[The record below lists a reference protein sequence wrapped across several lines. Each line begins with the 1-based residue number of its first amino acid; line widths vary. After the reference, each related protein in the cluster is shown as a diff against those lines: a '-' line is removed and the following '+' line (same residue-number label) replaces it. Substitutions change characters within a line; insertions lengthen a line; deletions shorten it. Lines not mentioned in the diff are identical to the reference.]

1 MKVVIA
7 YFVVMTAFGGW
18 AAISHST
25 ASLIAWFLALTGFFI
40 LLAAAIIFFD
50 LSEGRLL
57 RRGDE
62 VDQQLPT
69 ILENSR

>member
-1 MKVVIA
+1 
-7 YFVVMTAFGGW
+7 MTAFGGW